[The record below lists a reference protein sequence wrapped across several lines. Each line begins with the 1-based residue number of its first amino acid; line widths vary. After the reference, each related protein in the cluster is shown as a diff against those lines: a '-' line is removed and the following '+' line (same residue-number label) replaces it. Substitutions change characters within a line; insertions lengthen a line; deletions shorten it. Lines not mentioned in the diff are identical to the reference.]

1 MKNREVFFNIAE
13 EEWLE
18 YLQEMGA
25 TRIQACE
32 TVIQYKRE
40 MAHYH
45 EHEGNYAVAEQ
56 LLKELGEWEEGR
68 FPKKIIL
75 PGEE

>member
-1 MKNREVFFNIAE
+1 MENKEVYFNIAE
-13 EEWLE
+13 EEWIEVLK
-18 YLQEMGA
+18 QMGA
-25 TRIQACE
+25 SHLTACN

-45 EHEGNYAVAEQ
+45 EHTGNYPLAEQ
-56 LLKELGEWEEGR
+56 LLRELGEWEEGR
-68 FPKKIIL
+68 LPKKIIL

>member
-1 MKNREVFFNIAE
+1 MENREVFFNIGE
-13 EEWLE
+13 EEWIGHLK
-18 YLQEMGA
+18 EMGA
-25 TRIQACE
+25 SHIEACN

-40 MAHYH
+40 MAHYY
-45 EHEGNYAVAEQ
+45 EHEGNYPIAEQ

-68 FPKKIIL
+68 FPKPIIL